1 MGLFCEP
8 TALPHADVESLKQG
22 EHPPCPSMCL
32 HKETGS
38 KAANG
43 YDLSVE
49 CIKEKQLN
57 HQMMSGPGLRSDGGA
72 EVVLRAKLM

>member
-1 MGLFCEP
+1 MALFCGP
-8 TALPHADVESLKQG
+8 TALPHADVESPKQG
-22 EHPPCPSMCL
+22 EHTPRPSMCL

-43 YDLSVE
+43 YDLSAE

-57 HQMMSGPGLRSDGGA
+57 HQMMTRPGLRSDGGA
-72 EVVLRAKLM
+72 EVVIRAKLM